1 MTTKWI
7 SDSAEV
13 KKMTV
18 MCSVSYSRK
27 VAYGRLIKM
36 KDEFIKK
43 SGVIDIKFTPVDED
57 DDLYKVGPIG
67 DIENVRTVLDLI
79 KD

>member
-13 KKMTV
+13 KKMPV

-27 VAYGRLIKM
+27 VAYERLIKM

-43 SGVIDIKFTPVDED
+43 SGVIDIK
-57 DDLYKVGPIG
+57 
-67 DIENVRTVLDLI
+67 LI
-79 KD
+79 KILRM